1 MVGRF
6 KRRCIDCSPTA
17 SYFKPV
23 GIPMREL
30 EEVVIGIDEI
40 EAIRLAD
47 LEGMYQSDVAEQ
59 MGVSRQTIGNMLNRA
74 HQKLADALINS
85 KALRI
90 DHRSNR
96 DTEDE
101 KTLQENRVEP

>member
-1 MVGRF
+1 
-6 KRRCIDCSPTA
+6 
-17 SYFKPV
+17 
-23 GIPMREL
+23 MREL

-96 DTEDE
+96 DDQDE
-101 KTLQENRVEP
+101 EASPGNQIES

>member
-1 MVGRF
+1 MIR
-6 KRRCIDCSPTA
+6 P
-17 SYFKPV
+17 
-23 GIPMREL
+23 
-30 EEVVIGIDEI
+30 GIDEI

-101 KTLQENRVEP
+101 KTLQENQVEP